1 MRCECLHQGM
11 KTEKMLASTA
21 YELAMVYMGRMDAA
35 CLTLT
40 LTLTLTLI
48 PNPNPLTLT
57 LTLTL
62 TLYLGRMD
70 AAWVY
75 PRNFLQWTD
84 HIQAED
90 AQGDLAGLEYF
101 VMVNM
106 ASLMIRG
113 LGEMLQ
119 QSRNLAVCWK
129 PYAERA
135 LREKGTLAEVEA
147 EIASWRDADET
158 RARV

>member
-1 MRCECLHQGM
+1 MHQGM

-21 YELAMVYMGRMDAA
+21 YELAMVYM
-35 CLTLT
+35 
-40 LTLTLTLI
+40 
-48 PNPNPLTLT
+48 
-57 LTLTL
+57 
-62 TLYLGRMD
+62 GRMD